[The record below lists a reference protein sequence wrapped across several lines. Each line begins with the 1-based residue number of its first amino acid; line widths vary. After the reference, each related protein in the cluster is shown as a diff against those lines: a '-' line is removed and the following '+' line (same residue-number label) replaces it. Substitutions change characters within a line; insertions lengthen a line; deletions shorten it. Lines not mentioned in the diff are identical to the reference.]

1 MAQAKPTGAKRAKKV
16 VEAEGIAHIT
26 ATFNNT
32 LITITDMQ
40 GNAITWGS
48 SGKAGF
54 QGSKKSTPFAATV
67 AAEQAARE
75 ALNLGVRRVHV
86 RVQGPGSG
94 RESAIQALATAGLQI
109 RSIRDVTPIPHNG
122 CRPPKQRGVCPRAR
136 YPGPACKLCR
146 REGTKL
152 FLKGTRCLTEKC
164 AVERRAYA
172 PGQHGQSSG
181 RRRKASEYARQLRE
195 KQKVKRIYGLSE
207 RQFRNIFDRVLKE
220 PGVTGEALLVA
231 LESRLDNLVY
241 RMGFAVSRRQ
251 ARQLVRHRHIQVN
264 GRTVDVPSYRVRPGE
279 EIAVAASR
287 RELVLVRHALEQFGR
302 SQPVS
307 WIHVDTDKALGKM
320 TERPSRDA
328 IPIAAQEQLIIELY
342 SK

>member
-1 MAQAKPTGAKRAKKV
+1 M
-16 VEAEGIAHIT
+16 
-26 ATFNNT
+26 
-32 LITITDMQ
+32 
-40 GNAITWGS
+40 
-48 SGKAGF
+48 
-54 QGSKKSTPFAATV
+54 
-67 AAEQAARE
+67 
-75 ALNLGVRRVHV
+75 
-86 RVQGPGSG
+86 
-94 RESAIQALATAGLQI
+94 
-109 RSIRDVTPIPHNG
+109 
-122 CRPPKQRGVCPRAR
+122 AR
-136 YPGPACKLCR
+136 YTGPACKLCR

-172 PGQHGQSSG
+172 PGMHGQSSG

-207 RQFRNIFDRVLKE
+207 RQFRNIFDRVLKV
-220 PGVTGEALLVA
+220 PGEALLVA

-251 ARQLVRHRHIQVN
+251 ARQLVRHRHIKVN
-264 GRTVDVPSYRVRPGE
+264 GRTVDIPSYRVRPGDE
-279 EIAVAASR
+279 VQVADAS
-287 RELVLVRHALEQFGR
+287 RELVQVKLALEQFGR

-328 IPIAAQEQLIIELY
+328 IPIAAQEQLIVELY